1 MGRGVS
7 QSASDT
13 PGQQTNHPSSLRL
26 GWDGI
31 VNRSREGSGRM
42 LPPGVYSIHQA
53 VSTLMRVRAYLVG
66 HSFIGPGCSDAFVV
80 DLLVKTG
87 GRGCLVPFGCKT
99 ASPVYVGPVV
109 WNSRYSPEFWD
120 ISMFTRPRTLHIRI
134 SGGLPPIVLYLW
146 ELFGM
151 TSIVIHNS
159 ALQ

>member
-1 MGRGVS
+1 M
-7 QSASDT
+7 
-13 PGQQTNHPSSLRL
+13 
-26 GWDGI
+26 
-31 VNRSREGSGRM
+31 
-42 LPPGVYSIHQA
+42 
-53 VSTLMRVRAYLVG
+53 
-66 HSFIGPGCSDAFVV
+66 V

-99 ASPVYVGPVV
+99 ASPVYVGTVV

-120 ISMFTRPRTLHIRI
+120 ISIFTRPRTLYIRI